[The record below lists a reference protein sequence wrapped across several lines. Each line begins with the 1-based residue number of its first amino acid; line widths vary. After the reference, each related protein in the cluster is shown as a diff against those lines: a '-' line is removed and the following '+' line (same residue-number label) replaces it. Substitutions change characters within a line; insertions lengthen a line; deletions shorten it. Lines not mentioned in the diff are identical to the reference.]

1 MCRSSSHSA
10 RRHLA
15 VSSPHAIAT
24 ALQLQHAMIPAWLR
38 AWHDRSRT
46 TPDRSTASSH
56 DATLLELLMLPVL
69 MAGLSLLMWFSLPS
83 FHTALAAMGPRIDR
97 HRATIAVLAARAAD
111 LFPAPA
117 TGCTARVDP
126 PARFSEKDKIAT
138 NMEILGLS
146 ALGDLDIDAAFAD
159 DMDLGLRGD
168 LSFLIYWRKH
178 PPLTSQRMT
187 RKRIADEIER
197 PLGYRYVLF
206 YETRMTQPL
215 AEGRGGH
222 ARGTVRVDAV
232 LFDLQ
237 AAGTVCTLRFEE
249 TIDPGFQ
256 GAADFERLAHSELW
270 SQARTRLLQEIA
282 TLTSRS

>member
-1 MCRSSSHSA
+1 
-10 RRHLA
+10 
-15 VSSPHAIAT
+15 
-24 ALQLQHAMIPAWLR
+24 
-38 AWHDRSRT
+38 
-46 TPDRSTASSH
+46 
-56 DATLLELLMLPVL
+56 
-69 MAGLSLLMWFSLPS
+69 MWFSLPS
-83 FHTALAAMGPRIDR
+83 FHSALAAMGPRVDER
-97 HRATIAVLAARAAD
+97 RQTIAELAARASG
-111 LFPAPA
+111 LLPAQA
-117 TGCTARVDP
+117 TGCTARVGP
-126 PARFSEKDKIAT
+126 PATCSERDQIAT
-138 NMEILGLS
+138 NMGILGPS
-146 ALGDLDIDAAFAD
+146 ALRELGIDAAFAD

-215 AEGRGGH
+215 AQGRGGR

-232 LFDLQ
+232 LFDLH
-237 AAGTVCTLRFEE
+237 AAGTVCALRFEE

-256 GAADFERLAHSELW
+256 GAADFERQAHSELW
-270 SQARTRLLQEIA
+270 SQARTRLLQELA